1 MIHVLLNKE
10 HVAVLDA
17 CVLAP
22 MPLCDTLLR
31 CAEEPALLFRALWSN
46 ETLDEVY
53 RTLVKFGFSHAQA
66 EHRLREM
73 KKSFPNACVQTL
85 ATLLDAVPQIP
96 DPGDRHVVAAA
107 ICEHAQAIVTLN
119 LRHFP
124 RKILEPLGICVY
136 SPDEFLVRLFRRNPE
151 EILEVLDRQAS
162 AIGQQR
168 LSVLERLKVR
178 LPEFV
183 ALVSKSTS

>member
-1 MIHVLLNKE
+1 MIHALLNKE
-10 HVAVLDA
+10 NLAVLDA

-31 CAEEPALLFRALWSN
+31 CAEESSLFRALWSN
-46 ETLDEVY
+46 ETLDEVQ
-53 RTLVKFGFSHAQA
+53 RTLVKFGFSHSQA

-73 KKSFPNACVQTL
+73 KKSFPNACVNVPES
-85 ATLLDAVPQIP
+85 LLDAVPQIP

-107 ICEHAQAIVTLN
+107 ICQQAQAIVTLN

-124 RKILEPLGICVY
+124 RKILEPIGISVY
-136 SPDEFLVRLFRRNPE
+136 SPDEFLVRLFRLNPD
-151 EILEVLDRQAS
+151 EIMEVLNRQAS

-168 LSVLERLKVR
+168 PYVLERLKVK

-183 ALVSKSTS
+183 ALVSGR